1 MRPAVL
7 DIPCYHSLQEGHN
20 NVLETIC
27 LFCALAFVLCG
38 MIFYPSLDSA
48 TECVG
53 TQVTGD
59 SLGICA
65 STMGIKED
73 FALGLMLLVILT
85 FVLSIACTLYEIHER
100 SLSRQSARSIESVRR
115 WFGAEDRSDKKEVRR
130 ANASIRKGR
139 IPGLTVGIHRKSS
152 EGVPRSS
159 FSSSRTP
166 SGAQPLE
173 RKPSSVSDGSGMEQ
187 SVHSEG
193 PAAAAYDSTATSP
206 RTPRLGDA
214 EQWTDSEHDRSPRSP
229 GNPTLSRTGSEG
241 RSGSGDSGNGGPDD
255 DTLRLHLSHMLDGFY
270 LSNWRMWL
278 KEMEKRDQN
287 IRIKYHVGNPTSPL
301 GPQERAYLQVDDDLP
316 ASVCLH
322 FTALGNGSNSSMSAS
337 CRSFIQMFPGLID
350 YLCTADPAAR
360 NGLFSFLKDYLSF
373 ASVRPVFESSPFL
386 ISPDEHPT
394 PDGAGRERLVLEE
407 YKSILCDWL
416 IHAEPDEVAVFNG
429 LLTSIARCSGLPES
443 GRQES
448 RRQSIIDAFKRFRR
462 HSMQSFQVEA
472 PHPSSERT
480 SVEKTVAKDVSAA
493 HAGNSEDGS
502 LTASFVELITPR
514 KAAAPQLNLH
524 EVGGG
529 ANVPQLSASFVEI
542 VTPRRTPRM
551 GATSTIVDRPAP
563 ATPRVIP
570 RLVPEVGRSG
580 SPSGTAEE
588 AALVREISVEAAAIR
603 FPTPRRMLEAEAAGA
618 PVAVG
623 STPIRY
629 SSPVPLS
636 LAATNGFSSGGSGG
650 SGGAGGARF
659 YDVESAPTYDLRR
672 FAASVS
678 PTPPPASTLHNRVRR
693 LDFLVPP
700 PPPPPR
706 RTTPAGNVG
715 SA

>member
-1 MRPAVL
+1 
-7 DIPCYHSLQEGHN
+7 
-20 NVLETIC
+20 
-27 LFCALAFVLCG
+27 

-53 TQVTGD
+53 TQITQD
-59 SLGICA
+59 YLDICA
-65 STMGIKED
+65 SSLGIKED
-73 FALGLMLLVILT
+73 FALGLMFLIILT
-85 FVLSIACTLYEIHER
+85 FILSIACTLYEIYER

-130 ANASIRKGR
+130 TSASIRKGR
-139 IPGLTVGIHRKSS
+139 IPGLTVGVQRKSS
-152 EGVPRSS
+152 LSM
-159 FSSSRTP
+159 SRTTSGTDAISRTSSLASRRP

-173 RKPSSVSDGSGMEQ
+173 RKLSSVSDGSGMEQ

-193 PAAAAYDSTATSP
+193 PAAAAYDDSTATSP

-214 EQWTDSEHDRSPRSP
+214 EQWTDSEHDRSPHSP
-229 GNPTLSRTGSEG
+229 GNPTLSRAGSEG
-241 RSGSGDSGNGGPDD
+241 RSGSTDSGNGGPDD

-287 IRIKYHVGNPTSPL
+287 IRIKYRVGNPTSPL

-322 FTALGNGSNSSMSAS
+322 FTSLGPASNSSMSAA
-337 CRSFIQMFPGLID
+337 CRSFIKLFPAIID

-360 NGLFSFLKDYLSF
+360 NGLFAFLKDYLSF
-373 ASVRPVFESSPFL
+373 ARVRPVFEGSPFL
-386 ISPDEHPT
+386 LSPDEHPT
-394 PDGAGRERLVLEE
+394 PDGAGRERLVLDE

-416 IHAEPDEVAVFNG
+416 MHADADEVAIFNG
-429 LLTSIARCSGLPES
+429 LLTSIARCSGLPDKA
-443 GRQES
+443 RRDS
-448 RRQSIIDAFKRFRR
+448 RRQSIVDAFKRFRR
-462 HSMQSFQVEA
+462 ASFQSFRVVENGSLVTMEK
-472 PHPSSERT
+472 HLEKHVGTEHTGESEET
-480 SVEKTVAKDVSAA
+480 T
-493 HAGNSEDGS
+493 

-514 KAAAPQLNLH
+514 KAAAPQLPLYLIGSDNGTDKPIK
-524 EVGGG
+524 V
-529 ANVPQLSASFVEI
+529 I
-542 VTPRRTPRM
+542 TPRSVPRECTAAIM
-551 GATSTIVDRPAP
+551 GDRSEP

-570 RLVPEVGRSG
+570 RLVQEVGRSG
-580 SPSGTAEE
+580 SPSNTAEE
-588 AALVREISVEAAAIR
+588 ATLVREISVEAAAIR

-629 SSPVPLS
+629 ASPVPLS
-636 LAATNGFSSGGSGG
+636 PAGDATNSISNGG

-659 YDVESAPTYDLRR
+659 YDVESAPTYDLHR

-678 PTPPPASTLHNRVRR
+678 PTPPPASSLHNRVRR

-700 PPPPPR
+700 PPPPPPR
-706 RTTPAGNVG
+706 RMTPAADIG